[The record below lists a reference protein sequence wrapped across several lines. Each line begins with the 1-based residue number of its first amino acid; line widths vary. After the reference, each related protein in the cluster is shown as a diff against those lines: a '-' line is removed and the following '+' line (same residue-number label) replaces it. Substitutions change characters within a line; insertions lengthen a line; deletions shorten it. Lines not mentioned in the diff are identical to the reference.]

1 MRRRLTRLSLIL
13 TAVLAV
19 ASIAFAGTVMA
30 GKTKSTTTI
39 SIKTQGQLVTSP
51 TQGAGANVTVTYR
64 CFPGFGGGYYAF
76 FGQVSL
82 IDIHGHSGFNF
93 FTARCNDV
101 RHTAIVFISGPFTA
115 GAAAANAFVCGFDC
129 MGTSREIRLS

>member
-19 ASIAFAGTVMA
+19 ASIAFAGTAMA
-30 GKTKSTTTI
+30 GKTRSTTTV
-39 SIKTQGQLVTSP
+39 SIKSQGHLVTSP
-51 TQGAGANVTVTYR
+51 TQGAGANVTVTYS
-64 CFPGFGGGYYAF
+64 CFPVPGGYYAF
-76 FGQVSL
+76 FGQVGL

-101 RHTAIVFISGPFTA
+101 SHTAVVFISGPFTA

-129 MGTSREIRLS
+129 LGTSREIRLS